1 MKTLGFM
8 VNPISGSG
16 IYTGVNGSDM
26 NPLIRSTYSSRRAS
40 KFLDLMDRD
49 IHIVTAAGDM
59 GEKILREEGFEN
71 IDVIYTPSEPSSG
84 MDSKKFVELSKGRID
99 LLVFA
104 GGDGTS
110 RDIFESHPEVPV
122 IGIPAGMKMYGS
134 IYAENPEDAAIRATA
149 FLTGQSYTTGDA
161 VVEDSNEEIMLKTGQ
176 FSLKRYGTMKTVFV
190 DNHIDPKSIDG
201 TWDTSSVIEY
211 VIDTMDNS
219 YYVIGTGGT
228 CKELMEKLGF
238 QTSPFNID
246 IIKDGVLLKENAY
259 PEDYAKYIKD
269 DADIKIVVSPYAGSG
284 FFLGRGNRQI
294 TSEVIMKAGKKNIL
308 IMCPQEKIRN
318 IQALRYD
325 VEGLPGDFFGKYIRV
340 ITGYDR
346 FQMLPIS

>member
-16 IYTGVNGSDM
+16 IYTRFNGSDT
-26 NPLIRSTYSSRRAS
+26 NPLTRSTYSSGRAS

-49 IHIVTAAGDM
+49 IHVVTAAGDM
-59 GEKILREEGFEN
+59 GEKVLRGEGFGN
-71 IDVIYTPSEPSSG
+71 IDIIYTPAEPSTG
-84 MDSKKFVELSKGRID
+84 LDTRKFVEISKGKID

-110 RDIFESHPEVPV
+110 RDIFESKPDVPV

-149 FLTGQSYTTGDA
+149 FLTDQMCTTGDA

-176 FSLKRYGTMKTVFV
+176 FSLKKYGTMKTVFV

-201 TWDTSSVIEY
+201 TWDTSSVIDY

-219 YYVIGTGGT
+219 YYIIGTGGT
-228 CKELMEKLGF
+228 CKELMEKMGIPS
-238 QTSPFNID
+238 SPFNID
-246 IIKDGVLLKENAY
+246 IIKDGVLLKENAF
-259 PEDYAKYIKD
+259 PEDYGKYIGN
-269 DADIKIVVSPYAGSG
+269 DADVKIVVSPYAGSG

-294 TSEVIMKAGKKNIL
+294 TADIIMKAGKNNIL

-318 IQALRYD
+318 ISSLRYD
-325 VEGLPGDFFGKYIRV
+325 VDGLPDHFFGKYIRV